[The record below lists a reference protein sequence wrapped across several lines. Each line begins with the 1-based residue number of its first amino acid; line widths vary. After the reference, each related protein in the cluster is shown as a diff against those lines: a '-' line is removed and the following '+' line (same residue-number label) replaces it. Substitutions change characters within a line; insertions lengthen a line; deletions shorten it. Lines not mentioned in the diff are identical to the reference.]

1 MCNLSNSAI
10 NNFTLALPSDVS
22 HSRPS
27 TRDEKERADI
37 PWAVYRGLMRSQM
50 RIGSPTDSPHWSR
63 PALSLQTQ
71 YTQSRLLSE
80 IPHRETSLGGRCHCH
95 SRRRKKP
102 TKCFICWSACR
113 FFWNSIHAA
122 LSIHLLLHFF
132 QVCFT
137 WKWKFWLG
145 ATEPDKSP
153 SAKKRKKEDE
163 DEGISWT
170 AQGLRKNVQPYP
182 HFGSWGCGETCR
194 GNEHFLRLTY
204 RWGMKDI
211 SRWFKGLPYTK
222 KDCVFKHFFKNIHRH

>member
-80 IPHRETSLGGRCHCH
+80 IPHREPSLGGRCRCH
-95 SRRRKKP
+95 SRCRKKP

-153 SAKKRKKEDE
+153 SAKKKRRRRRRNQLNCTGPEKKCPPL
-163 DEGISWT
+163 SSLW
-170 AQGLRKNVQPYP
+170 K
-182 HFGSWGCGETCR
+182 
-194 GNEHFLRLTY
+194 LRL
-204 RWGMKDI
+204 R
-211 SRWFKGLPYTK
+211 RNL
-222 KDCVFKHFFKNIHRH
+222 

>member
-1 MCNLSNSAI
+1 MSFLEVNSYLCHSI
-10 NNFTLALPSDVS
+10 STS
-22 HSRPS
+22 HSCIKTHLKCAISVTVLS
-27 TRDEKERADI
+27 TTSRLHYPQTFLTPDHPPGMKERADI

-80 IPHRETSLGGRCHCH
+80 IPHREPSLGGRCRCH
-95 SRRRKKP
+95 SRCRKKP

-113 FFWNSIHAA
+113 FFWNSIHVA

-153 SAKKRKKEDE
+153 SAKKKKKERRRRNQLNCTGPE
-163 DEGISWT
+163 KKCPPLSS
-170 AQGLRKNVQPYP
+170 LCK
-182 HFGSWGCGETCR
+182 
-194 GNEHFLRLTY
+194 LRL
-204 RWGMKDI
+204 R
-211 SRWFKGLPYTK
+211 RNL
-222 KDCVFKHFFKNIHRH
+222 

>member
-1 MCNLSNSAI
+1 MPLYRTSHSCIKTHLKCCNLSKQCYQQLHAC
-10 NNFTLALPSDVS
+10 LPSDGS

-27 TRDEKERADI
+27 TRDEKSEQTS
-37 PWAVYRGLMRSQM
+37 PWAVVNSGFDAESNE
-50 RIGSPTDSPHWSR
+50 IGSPTDSPHWSR

-80 IPHRETSLGGRCHCH
+80 IPHREPSLGGRCRCH
-95 SRRRKKP
+95 SRCRKKP

-153 SAKKRKKEDE
+153 SAKKKKRRRRNQLNCTGPEKKCPPL
-163 DEGISWT
+163 SSLW
-170 AQGLRKNVQPYP
+170 K
-182 HFGSWGCGETCR
+182 
-194 GNEHFLRLTY
+194 LRL
-204 RWGMKDI
+204 R
-211 SRWFKGLPYTK
+211 RNL
-222 KDCVFKHFFKNIHRH
+222 

>member
-1 MCNLSNSAI
+1 MCNLSNGAI
-10 NNFTLALPSDVS
+10 NNFTLALPSDAS

-27 TRDEKERADI
+27 TRDEKQRADI

-80 IPHRETSLGGRCHCH
+80 IPHREPSLGGRCRCH

-132 QVCFT
+132 QVCFS

-145 ATEPDKSP
+145 ATQQDKSP
-153 SAKKRKKEDE
+153 SAKKIKNRRRRRRNQLNCTGPEKKCPPL
-163 DEGISWT
+163 SSLW
-170 AQGLRKNVQPYP
+170 K
-182 HFGSWGCGETCR
+182 
-194 GNEHFLRLTY
+194 LRL
-204 RWGMKDI
+204 R
-211 SRWFKGLPYTK
+211 RNL
-222 KDCVFKHFFKNIHRH
+222 

>member
-1 MCNLSNSAI
+1 MGNLSNSAI

-27 TRDEKERADI
+27 TRDEKERVDI
-37 PWAVYRGLMRSQM
+37 PWAVYRGLMQSQM

-63 PALSLQTQ
+63 PALSLQTHTHNLGYCQ
-71 YTQSRLLSE
+71 RSLTESCLWAAAVAV
-80 IPHRETSLGGRCHCH
+80 IPAA
-95 SRRRKKP
+95 RKKP

-122 LSIHLLLHFF
+122 LSIHSLLHFF

-153 SAKKRKKEDE
+153 SAKKKKRRRRNQLNCTGPEKKCPPL
-163 DEGISWT
+163 SSLWKMR
-170 AQGLRKNVQPYP
+170 LRRN
-182 HFGSWGCGETCR
+182 
-194 GNEHFLRLTY
+194 L
-204 RWGMKDI
+204 
-211 SRWFKGLPYTK
+211 
-222 KDCVFKHFFKNIHRH
+222 